1 MCEAHENEGPNL
13 RQMWAEADK
22 KAKNW
27 REAGDVKLL
36 EQMHDAW
43 AGLKAC
49 GWREIEY
56 CPKDGSR
63 FLAISAGS
71 TGVFPHYYR
80 GEWPNGHWWAEAHGD
95 LWPARPI
102 LWKPMPSNAL
112 GQEPCAAVC
121 ARSPAPEGYTSG
133 TTEKE

>member
-1 MCEAHENEGPNL
+1 MTITYKNEEPNL
-13 RQMWAEADK
+13 FAMWAEADK
-22 KAKNW
+22 KAKDW

-43 AGLKAC
+43 RGLQAC

-71 TGVFPHYYR
+71 TGVYPHYYQ
-80 GEWPNGHWWAEAHGD
+80 GEWPDGHWWAEAHGD

-102 LWKPMPSNAL
+102 LWKPMPK
-112 GQEPCAAVC
+112 
-121 ARSPAPEGYTSG
+121 SG
-133 TTEKE
+133 ES